1 MIFLITDSLQYFV
14 TTVKYAAFT
23 IQLDCEISM
32 LKINWP
38 EFCRYITLKYHVNVE
53 VQQKRR

>member
-1 MIFLITDSLQYFV
+1 MHETTSLKFV
-14 TTVKYAAFT
+14 ATVNYAVFT
-23 IQLDCEISM
+23 IQVYCKITM

-38 EFCRYITLKYHVNVE
+38 KFYSHITLKYHVNVE